1 MRRAMPGIAAVVV
14 GFFLAASAAG
24 CTSGGA
30 SPGGSAPSTNGIG
43 PITLA
48 IGKDNSGW
56 VQGVITGWNKQYPN
70 QKVTLLM
77 LPEASNDQLAQLV
90 ANLQAKSDEY
100 DVIDMDV
107 IWTAEFASNGWII
120 PLPESQFP
128 LKDFLKPAVDTAMYQ
143 GRLYAVPD
151 YSNADLLYYRKDIL
165 AKAGQQP
172 PKTWAQLAEL
182 AETVAPK
189 YGLDGYAGTFAP
201 YEGLTV
207 NFAAAVQSA
216 GGSIMSAGDNKITV
230 DSPQALEGL
239 QFLVSGFQRGWIPKV
254 ALTYEEESS
263 QAAFEAGKFLF
274 LDNWPDVYAALSV
287 PGPANNVY
295 DKFWFTALPGPR
307 RSRIQLAGWRQPRDQ
322 RVFPASADG
331 AELHQVHDGPD
342 QREGDARAGILPAGV
357 DSALHRPGSGSQL
370 PLPSRA
376 RAGHQLRAAAPGDQQ
391 LRPGE
396 PRHLQ
401 LGVPGPHPPE
411 ATAAGPGRDGGAAD
425 PDHPRRLIEFAPGPQ
440 RDTTWSRAHLDP
452 AKPIDPGGISCR
464 GVGMPTTPRTW
475 LRVAFGYDDN
485 QRAVWPDG
493 HGDDHPHDPR
503 WGRRL

>member
-24 CTSGGA
+24 CSSGA

-56 VQGVITGWNKQYPN
+56 VQGVITGWNKRYPN

-128 LKDFLKPAVDTAMYQ
+128 LKAFLKPAVDTAMYQ

-165 AKAGQQP
+165 AKAGQKP
-172 PKTWAQLAEL
+172 PKTWAQLAQL

-263 QAAFEAGKFLF
+263 QAAFESGKFLF

-307 RSRIQLAGWRQPRDQ
+307 GPGSSSLGGANLAISAYSQHQRTALNFIKYMTDLTNEKEMLERGSFPPVWTQLYTDPALVRSYPYLPVLEQAINSAQPRPAISNYDQ
-322 RVFPASADG
+322 ASLAISSSVYQALTHQKQPRQAL
-331 AELHQVHDGPD
+331 AEM
-342 QREGDARAGILPAGV
+342 AA
-357 DSALHRPGSGSQL
+357 QL
-370 PLPSRA
+370 T
-376 RAGHQLRAAAPGDQQ
+376 QII
-391 LRPGE
+391 
-396 PRHLQ
+396 
-401 LGVPGPHPPE
+401 
-411 ATAAGPGRDGGAAD
+411 RDG
-425 PDHPRRLIEFAPGPQ
+425 
-440 RDTTWSRAHLDP
+440 
-452 AKPIDPGGISCR
+452 
-464 GVGMPTTPRTW
+464 
-475 LRVAFGYDDN
+475 
-485 QRAVWPDG
+485 
-493 HGDDHPHDPR
+493 
-503 WGRRL
+503 

>member
-24 CTSGGA
+24 CTSGA
-30 SPGGSAPSTNGIG
+30 SPAGSAPSTNEIG

-56 VQGVITGWNKQYPN
+56 VQGVITGWNKRYPN
-70 QKVTLLM
+70 QKVTLLL

-151 YSNADLLYYRKDIL
+151 YSNADLLYYRKDVL
-165 AKAGQQP
+165 AKAGQRP
-172 PKTWAQLAEL
+172 PKTWAQLAQL

-207 NFAAAVQSA
+207 NFATAVQSA

-287 PGPANNVY
+287 PGPGNNVY

-307 RSRIQLAGWRQPRDQ
+307 GPGSSSLGGANLAISAYSQHQRTALNFIKYMTDLTNEKEMLERGSFPPVWTQLYTDPGLVRSYPYLPVLEHAINSAQPRPAISNYDQ
-322 RVFPASADG
+322 ASLAISSSVYQALTHQKQPRQAL
-331 AELHQVHDGPD
+331 AEM
-342 QREGDARAGILPAGV
+342 AA
-357 DSALHRPGSGSQL
+357 QL
-370 PLPSRA
+370 T
-376 RAGHQLRAAAPGDQQ
+376 QII
-391 LRPGE
+391 
-396 PRHLQ
+396 
-401 LGVPGPHPPE
+401 
-411 ATAAGPGRDGGAAD
+411 RDG
-425 PDHPRRLIEFAPGPQ
+425 
-440 RDTTWSRAHLDP
+440 
-452 AKPIDPGGISCR
+452 
-464 GVGMPTTPRTW
+464 
-475 LRVAFGYDDN
+475 
-485 QRAVWPDG
+485 
-493 HGDDHPHDPR
+493 
-503 WGRRL
+503 

>member
-24 CTSGGA
+24 CSSGA

-56 VQGVITGWNKQYPN
+56 VQGVITGWNKRYPN

-128 LKDFLKPAVDTAMYQ
+128 LKAFLKPAVDTAMYQ

-151 YSNADLLYYRKDIL
+151 YSNADLLYYRKDVL
-165 AKAGQQP
+165 AKAGQKP
-172 PKTWAQLAEL
+172 PKTWAQLAQL

-263 QAAFEAGKFLF
+263 QAAFESGKFLF

-307 RSRIQLAGWRQPRDQ
+307 GPGSSSLGGANLAISAYSQHQRTALNFIKYMTDLTNEKEMLERGSFPPVWTQLYTDPALVRSYPYLPVLEQAINSAQPRPAISNYDQ
-322 RVFPASADG
+322 ASLAISSSVYQALTHQKQPRQAL
-331 AELHQVHDGPD
+331 AEM
-342 QREGDARAGILPAGV
+342 AA
-357 DSALHRPGSGSQL
+357 QL
-370 PLPSRA
+370 T
-376 RAGHQLRAAAPGDQQ
+376 QII
-391 LRPGE
+391 
-396 PRHLQ
+396 
-401 LGVPGPHPPE
+401 
-411 ATAAGPGRDGGAAD
+411 RDG
-425 PDHPRRLIEFAPGPQ
+425 
-440 RDTTWSRAHLDP
+440 
-452 AKPIDPGGISCR
+452 
-464 GVGMPTTPRTW
+464 
-475 LRVAFGYDDN
+475 
-485 QRAVWPDG
+485 
-493 HGDDHPHDPR
+493 
-503 WGRRL
+503 